1 MFLGYVELEDT
12 LTAPV
17 LVLDS
22 SRTPVN
28 LDNLPTVRVYGPLG
42 LVAEVT
48 AIGSL
53 LDSGTVTDATQATPI
68 VITSASHGLTTGT
81 YVTVQGVLGNTAA
94 NTTTTVTVLDSSTF
108 ELDGSTGSGGYT
120 SGGTWNVTGLYTYSV
135 DCTSANGFEVGTT
148 YYVLVTGAV
157 AGVQTADQQTFIVT

>member
-1 MFLGYVELEDT
+1 MELEGT

-28 LDNLPTVRVYGPLG
+28 LDNLPVVRVYGPLG

-108 ELDGSTGSGGYT
+108 ELDGSTGSGSYT
-120 SGGTWNVTGLYTYSV
+120 SGGTWNVTGLYTYAV
-135 DCTSANGFEVGTT
+135 DCTSANGFESGTT
-148 YYVLVTGAV
+148 YYALVTGAV